1 MGQRRRVKW
10 YPDAQQERIAAISYS
25 RLYFGKNAAK
35 KLADELQKNNI
46 LLLQNPHMGTIE
58 PRLDYL
64 PVMIRYLVVGHYK
77 EYYYVKDEEIRIL
90 RLWHC
95 AQDPEKVYTYFT
107 NNPQILCEE
116 RIPYQTRHDELTSQS
131 PKPDNSFEE

>member
-1 MGQRRRVKW
+1 MGRLKW
-10 YPDAQQERIAAISYS
+10 YPDAKQERALAIVYC
-25 RLYFGKNAAK
+25 RKYFGKQASIR
-35 KLADELQKNNI
+35 LEETLHKNNI

-95 AQDPEKVYTYFT
+95 VQDPEKVYTYFT

-116 RIPYQTRHDELTSQS
+116 RIPYQTRHDELTPQS